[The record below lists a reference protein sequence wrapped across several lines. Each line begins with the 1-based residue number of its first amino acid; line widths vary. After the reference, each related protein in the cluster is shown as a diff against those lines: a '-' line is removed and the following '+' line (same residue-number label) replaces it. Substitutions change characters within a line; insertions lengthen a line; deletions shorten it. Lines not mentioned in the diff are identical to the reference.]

1 MHFPLPLDVTV
12 SLSASSFNIMEPL
25 GGEMPMNVCVVVEG
39 SFARSES
46 VVVFI
51 EVTEGSASS
60 MLTQQ

>member
-1 MHFPLPLDVTV
+1 
-12 SLSASSFNIMEPL
+12 
-25 GGEMPMNVCVVVEG
+25 MPMNICVVVEG

-46 VVVFI
+46 VVIFI